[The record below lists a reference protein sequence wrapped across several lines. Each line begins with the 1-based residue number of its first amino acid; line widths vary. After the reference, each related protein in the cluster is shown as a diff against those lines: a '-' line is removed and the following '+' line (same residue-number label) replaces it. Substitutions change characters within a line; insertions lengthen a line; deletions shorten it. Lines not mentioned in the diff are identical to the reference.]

1 MDLQIGDIVFVR
13 NSGLLSRTIR
23 SVTKSDWS
31 HVAVYIGEG
40 KVIDTDAFR
49 NVSIHDLSE
58 FETWEARRYEGL
70 TDQQIRDIVSYM
82 VERLN
87 QPYDY
92 FQILGFFIEAIFR
105 FDNVWYMKDK
115 YTCGSLIDW
124 AFLSAGI
131 DLVPWKKDGDV
142 WPEDLYRSPYLV

>member
-1 MDLQIGDIVFVR
+1 MNLQIGDVVFVR

-23 SVTKSDWS
+23 RVTDSEWS
-31 HVAVYIGEG
+31 HVAIYLGEG

-58 FETWEARRYEGL
+58 FETFHVKRYEGL
-70 TDQQIRDIVSYM
+70 TDQEVREIVSYM

-87 QPYDY
+87 EPYDY
-92 FQILGFFIEAIFR
+92 WQILGFFLEAVFHY
-105 FDNVWYMKDK
+105 NNAWYMKDK
-115 YTCGSLIDW
+115 YTCGSLIDR

-131 DLVPWKKDGDV
+131 DLVPWRDTGDV
-142 WPEDLYRSPYLV
+142 WPEDLFRSPLLV